1 MGTVTLSVDAE
12 LGWGW
17 HDLDSPP
24 NDRIEAARQSWQ
36 RLQGLLSEFSV
47 PATWAIVGHLLLD
60 DCDGRH
66 QSHPA
71 GVDWFER
78 ETGEWRERPDLR
90 FGGEL
95 VNDLQTARVDHD
107 IGSHT
112 FSHVPLSSD
121 KADRET
127 ARAELERSVET
138 AANYGLSMK
147 SFVYPRNR
155 VGHRDLL
162 VEYGFTTYRG
172 NRPKTWVDENDTLGT
187 VAKLVRGT
195 VPGTGPPVVDP
206 VVDEFGLVNIPASLY
221 LFGFEG
227 RARSVAEAV
236 YADPMVLKARHGIDA
251 AADDDGV
258 FHMWLHPNN
267 LVDERDFARMRA
279 ILSYV
284 DDRRRAGDV
293 TVATMATVADEVR
306 KRVRA

>member
-24 NDRIEAARQSWQ
+24 RDRIEAARPGWK
-36 RLQGLLSEFSV
+36 RLQDLLSEFSV

-71 GVDWFER
+71 GDDWFER
-78 ETGEWRERPDLR
+78 ETGEWQDRPDLR
-90 FGGEL
+90 FGCEL
-95 VNDLQTARVDHD
+95 VEDLQTARVDHD
-107 IGSHT
+107 IGCHT
-112 FSHVPLSSD
+112 FSHVPLWND
-121 KADRET
+121 KTNRET

-138 AANYGLSMK
+138 AAAHGLSME

-162 VEYGFTTYRG
+162 AEYGFTTYRG
-172 NRPKTWVDENDTLGT
+172 NQPKTWVDENETLGK

-195 VPGTGPPVVDP
+195 VPGTRPPVVEP
-206 VVDEFGLVNIPASLY
+206 TIDEYGLVNIPASLY

-227 RARSVAEAV
+227 QARSVAEAV
-236 YADPMVLKARHGIDA
+236 YADPIVLKARRGIDA
-251 AADDDGV
+251 AADSSGV

-267 LVDERDFARMRA
+267 LVDERDFTRMRA

-306 KRVRA
+306 ERVRV